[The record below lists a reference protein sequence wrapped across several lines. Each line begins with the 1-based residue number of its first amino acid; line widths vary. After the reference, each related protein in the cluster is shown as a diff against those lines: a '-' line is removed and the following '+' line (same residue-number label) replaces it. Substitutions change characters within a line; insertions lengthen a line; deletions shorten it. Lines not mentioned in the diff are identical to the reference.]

1 MVEIKMEYLGELRVE
16 AEHGPSGA
24 RLNTDA
30 PLDNCGKGE
39 SFSPTDLLATALGT
53 CVMTIMA
60 ISANKHNLDLT
71 GAKVRVKKSMA
82 ADPHRRVGNLVVE
95 ISSLPASVDPKRRKA
110 LETAGAACPVHH
122 SLHPDTK
129 VELIFHWNG

>member
-1 MVEIKMEYLGELRVE
+1 MVEIKMEYLGDLRVV
-16 AEHGPSGA
+16 AEHGPSSA
-24 RLNTDA
+24 QLKTDA

-60 ISANKHNLDLT
+60 ISANKHDVDLA
-71 GAKVRVKKSMA
+71 GAKVRVKKTMA
-82 ADPHRRVGNLVVE
+82 ADPHRRVGHVLVE
-95 ISSLPASVDPKRRKA
+95 ISGLPAHLEPKRRKA

-129 VELIFHWNG
+129 MDLVFHWDG